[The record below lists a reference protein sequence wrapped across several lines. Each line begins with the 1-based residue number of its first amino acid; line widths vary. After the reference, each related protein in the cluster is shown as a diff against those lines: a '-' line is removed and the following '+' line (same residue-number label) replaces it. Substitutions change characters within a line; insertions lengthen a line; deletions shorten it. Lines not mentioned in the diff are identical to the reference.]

1 MRVGPGI
8 ESFPDRGKRNLSC
21 QVPEHEIGIL
31 TATLHGDFLHKRLMI
46 VGFWV

>member
-8 ESFPDRGKRNLSC
+8 ESFPDRGERSLSC
-21 QVPEHEIGIL
+21 QAPGHEIGIL
-31 TATLHGDFLHKRLMI
+31 TATLHGDFLHKSPMI